1 METAIAV
8 KNLSGNQNL
17 GSEIGCR
24 RLEIERAAPFR
35 SLTADLRPPLEV
47 AASLPERNAAPCE
60 LQIFPCGWVE
70 IKGDEP
76 FLVDETAMEEV
87 IRRFND
93 RGVDMVIDYEHQTEA
108 DQEAPAAGWIKALDN
123 RGDEGLWAVVEWTER
138 ARQYLEKRE
147 YRYYSPV
154 FLISRGERR
163 LVELLRLALTN
174 APRLNSIRP
183 IVAKAPDRERAND
196 IKHENP
202 DGKKEEKMDLLTKLV
217 KRLGLEESAT
227 EKEILEAIEAKLNE
241 ATQVIE
247 VMSKEILHALDL
259 QSTAGKSEVIG
270 TILALKQKAD
280 LVQEAASLKQ
290 RLAERERDDLIA
302 VALKER
308 KITAAMLDWAKEQA
322 MKDPEAFRVYLEKVP
337 PVVPD
342 RDIHIAKEQKEHGVR
357 ADEAVLHVAKMF
369 GNSPADLE
377 KYGNLS
383 A

>member
-8 KNLSGNQNL
+8 KNLGGNQNL
-17 GSEIGCR
+17 GSETGCR
-24 RLEIERAAPFR
+24 RLEIEKAAPFR
-35 SLTADLRPPLEV
+35 SLTSDLRPPLEV

-138 ARQYLEKRE
+138 AKQYLEKRE

-183 IVAKAPDRERAND
+183 IVAKAPDREKAKD
-196 IKHENP
+196 ISYENP
-202 DGKKEEKMDLLTKLV
+202 NGKKEEKMDLLKKLV
-217 KRLGLEESAT
+217 TRLGLEESAG

-241 ATQVIE
+241 APQMIGVT
-247 VMSKEILHALDL
+247 SKEILQALDL

-308 KITAAMLDWAKEQA
+308 KITAAMLDWAREQA

-342 RDIHIAKEQKEHGVR
+342 QDIHIAKEQKEHGVR